1 MTIGVNPRSIWG
13 DWHEIAEC
21 FQHGNIDFALWDQ
34 LGNAGGEA
42 KTNSKYT
49 ASDCQYRYPSPSKR
63 PDPLRV
69 RSCLS
74 GPVRRRTADAAKS
87 RRIHFL
93 SPHNSVDSRLI
104 RNLAGGRKKCGLRNI
119 SSDLRLL
126 RHCRG
131 VLKTIPNVAW
141 RALRAVHSS
150 PMSRVAMPL
159 PARWSA
165 GQQASSATTSTFA
178 SNGLIRAASTPIDP
192 VFQTIGAIR
201 TGGFFVVLTGEQPR
215 LEEGKGQPCS
225 KRS

>member
-1 MTIGVNPRSIWG
+1 MTIGINPRSNRA

-69 RSCLS
+69 RPCLS
-74 GPVRRRTADAAKS
+74 GPDRQRTADAVKS

-93 SPHNSVDSRLI
+93 SPHKSVDSHLI
-104 RNLAGGRKKCGLRNI
+104 RNLAGGRKKCGSRNT

-126 RHCRG
+126 RRCRG
-131 VLKTIPNVAW
+131 ASKMTQSVVW
-141 RALRAVHSS
+141 RALQVVRSLPTLRGAVH
-150 PMSRVAMPL
+150 L
-159 PARWSA
+159 PARSSVA
-165 GQQASSATTSTFA
+165 LRASSATTSTFA
-178 SNGLIRAASTPIDP
+178 SNGLSRAASQPFDQ
-192 VFQTIGAIR
+192 VYRTIGATR
-201 TGGFFVVLTGEQPR
+201 TGGFLLF
-215 LEEGKGQPCS
+215 
-225 KRS
+225 